1 LLKVAAT
8 PSRDPT
14 VRKKPV
20 NMHRYL
26 LYGFALLCTHASATV
41 IRQQIISE
49 FESCDVSPAWER
61 TNDLNIVP
69 LTKGARTGLVAP
81 EVEEGLIYALGPRF
95 ANVFIDNA
103 KDDHA
108 EDLNCIFKC
117 AGNVIKLA
125 PCIATAV
132 ATENPL
138 ALLNCGVGKS
148 TVCDCGKCLPDS
160 VSKFVGQFCSS
171 STLPASAKGDEMLS
185 YPDWIQFSQRAP
197 YLQGFRGD
205 LKKTVLDEAKGLVA
219 ANKTKNGGFD
229 TQDGIFGFC
238 PGTICGGCGCCVGL
252 CVLGTCAGGCI

>member
-1 LLKVAAT
+1 
-8 PSRDPT
+8 
-14 VRKKPV
+14 
-20 NMHRYL
+20 MHRYL

-132 ATENPL
+132 ATDNPL
-138 ALLNCGVGKS
+138 ALLNCGIGKS
-148 TVCDCGKCLPDS
+148 T
-160 VSKFVGQFCSS
+160 
-171 STLPASAKGDEMLS
+171 
-185 YPDWIQFSQRAP
+185 
-197 YLQGFRGD
+197 GD
-205 LKKTVLDEAKGLVA
+205 LKKTALDEAKGLVA
-219 ANKTKNGGFD
+219 VNKTKNGGFD

-238 PGTICGGCGCCVGL
+238 PGTSCGGCGCCVGL